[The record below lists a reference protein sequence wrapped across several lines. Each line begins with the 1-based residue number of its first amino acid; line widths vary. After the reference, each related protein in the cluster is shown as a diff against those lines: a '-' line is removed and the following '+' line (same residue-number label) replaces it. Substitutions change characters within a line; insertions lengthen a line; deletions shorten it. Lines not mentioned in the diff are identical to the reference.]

1 MELRCTAVK
10 TRLLARPAA
19 TAASVPPGRACSTCA
34 AGGSSA
40 TRPAWPGATSG
51 RLRGLRTKVGAASS
65 SSSSS
70 TILTSQ
76 RRLGARLSKVDPWPI
91 TGPAAA
97 PVGAAPTEVD
107 STAISLLPTT
117 LSSVVGAGR
126 STPSSLLVYRSHRAA
141 STAGGSTPAGCSIPG
156 ASDTYTV
163 ARSTSPI
170 YNKNTTSY

>member
-1 MELRCTAVK
+1 MK
-10 TRLLARPAA
+10 TLLLARPAA
-19 TAASVPPGRACSTCA
+19 AAASVPTGRACSTCA
-34 AGGSSA
+34 VGGSST
-40 TRPAWPGATSG
+40 TRPPSPWATSE

-70 TILTSQ
+70 LTILTSQ
-76 RRLGARLSKVDPWPI
+76 WRLGARLSEVDLWPI

-97 PVGAAPTEVD
+97 PLGAALAGD
-107 STAISLLPTT
+107 GCTAIGLLPAT

-126 STPSSLLVYRSHRAA
+126 FSPSSLLVYRSHRAA
-141 STAGGSTPAGCSIPG
+141 SSAGGSILVECSIPG

-170 YNKNTTSY
+170 YNKSTTSY